1 MAIGINALRIYP
13 AVGTYVYL
21 PNTPQFHNTIVSASQ
36 TTPLGA
42 GNVVTLDTT
51 STNPNCPVVKQ
62 AAVTDLPLGV
72 VIFDAM
78 KNAYTA
84 NQKIPVAREGSI
96 VYLPA
101 AGAITAGAKVMFNT
115 DNHVTPTV
123 TAGNSYI
130 GTALTPAAAAD
141 DLVQVEL
148 KFEKTQAGG

>member
-13 AVGTYVYL
+13 AVGSYVYL
-21 PNTPQFHNTIVSASQ
+21 PNTPQFHNTIVSATQ

-42 GNVVTLDTT
+42 GNIVTLDTA
-51 STNPNCPVVKQ
+51 STNSNCPVVKQ
-62 AAVTDLPLGV
+62 AAATDLPVGV
-72 VIFDAM
+72 VILDARI
-78 KNAYTA
+78 NAYSA
-84 NQKIPVAREGSI
+84 NEKIPVAREGSI

-101 AGAITAGAKVMFNT
+101 AAAITAGTKVMFNA
-115 DNHVTPTV
+115 DNQVTATV

-130 GTALTPAAAAD
+130 GTALTPATAED